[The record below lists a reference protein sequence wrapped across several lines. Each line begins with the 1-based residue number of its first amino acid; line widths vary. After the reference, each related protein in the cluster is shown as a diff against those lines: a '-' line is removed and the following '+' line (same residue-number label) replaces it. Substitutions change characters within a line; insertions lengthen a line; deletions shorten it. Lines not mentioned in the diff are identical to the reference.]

1 MTHLLPGTCVVGC
14 TGDDIRGLIILGMFT
29 SSANC
34 LKFNANI
41 QKYIKTLS
49 VGVTLTRPTLIG
61 SMCDLVQLWWC
72 CLGPQVPFLPPHAR
86 HLPLRP
92 ALHGAAPQPLGGSAH
107 TGHLEAPFWWPP
119 HPRDP
124 GGSTWVIPST
134 LPCSSVLFTSAVLPG
149 LRHPMFLTQKPL
161 GLSGAPGTTLAQQPH
176 LTPKRSQNMTML

>member
-1 MTHLLPGTCVVGC
+1 MVGW

-72 CLGPQVPFLPPHAR
+72 CLGPQVPFLPPHGTY
-86 HLPLRP
+86 PC
-92 ALHGAAPQPLGGSAH
+92 ALLFMGQLHSPLG
-107 TGHLEAPFWWPP
+107 
-119 HPRDP
+119 
-124 GGSTWVIPST
+124 VQ
-134 LPCSSVLFTSAVLPG
+134 
-149 LRHPMFLTQKPL
+149 LTQ
-161 GLSGAPGTTLAQQPH
+161 
-176 LTPKRSQNMTML
+176 

>member
-61 SMCDLVQLWWC
+61 SMCVLVQLWWC
-72 CLGPQVPFLPPHAR
+72 CLGPQVPFLPPHGTYPCALLFMGQLHSHLGVQLTQDIWRPHSGGHPIPGTPGGAR
-86 HLPLRP
+86 GSSRALYHAAVFCLPAQFYLASDTPCSLPRSPWASLGPPEPHLP
-92 ALHGAAPQPLGGSAH
+92 
-107 TGHLEAPFWWPP
+107 
-119 HPRDP
+119 
-124 GGSTWVIPST
+124 
-134 LPCSSVLFTSAVLPG
+134 SS
-149 LRHPMFLTQKPL
+149 LT
-161 GLSGAPGTTLAQQPH
+161 
-176 LTPKRSQNMTML
+176 